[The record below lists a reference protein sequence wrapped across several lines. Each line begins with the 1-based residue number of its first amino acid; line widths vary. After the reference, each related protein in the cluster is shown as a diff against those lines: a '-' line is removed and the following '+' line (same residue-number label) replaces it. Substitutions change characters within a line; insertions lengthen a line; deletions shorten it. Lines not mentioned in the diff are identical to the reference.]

1 MAQEFISCTHRM
13 IPQFKASLVAGLTT
27 LEAYCLM
34 INLYVV
40 SMGTGFFSGL
50 VVCLRL
56 WIGSKH
62 LQDRR
67 CLVLLA
73 LVILADTWLARQ
85 SGYHKHSSLCFHSN
99 VTCIKLFYNI
109 DTNTNPHRHCQQMN
123 CQTAGWASQCLGG
136 TTFRWGQRPPCLTP
150 PPCREE
156 IQ

>member
-73 LVILADTWLARQ
+73 LVILADT
-85 SGYHKHSSLCFHSN
+85 
-99 VTCIKLFYNI
+99 
-109 DTNTNPHRHCQQMN
+109 
-123 CQTAGWASQCLGG
+123 
-136 TTFRWGQRPPCLTP
+136 
-150 PPCREE
+150 
-156 IQ
+156 